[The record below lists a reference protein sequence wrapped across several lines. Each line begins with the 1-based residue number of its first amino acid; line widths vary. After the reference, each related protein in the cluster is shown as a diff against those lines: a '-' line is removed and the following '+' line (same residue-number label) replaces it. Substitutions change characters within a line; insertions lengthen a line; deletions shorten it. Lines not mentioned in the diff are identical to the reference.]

1 MASWYFAGKQ
11 KEVLMDIMLD
21 SGGDLLVTKVGDIVL
36 ENSTVQ
42 KIRIRLLWFEGEW
55 RWNVD
60 EGLPYMENLLVKNP
74 DTDYF
79 ESIVREKI
87 FEVDEVVD
95 VKDVHITYDNKTRD
109 AVIRYVAL
117 TDHETIKEEVRI
129 RCRTT
134 E

>member
-1 MASWYFAGKQ
+1 MASRYFAGKQ

-21 SGGDLLVTKVGDIVL
+21 GSGDLLVTKTGDIAL
-36 ENSTVQ
+36 ENSVAQ

-55 RWNVD
+55 RWNKD

-79 ESIVREKI
+79 ESIIREKI

-95 VKDVHITYDNKTRD
+95 VKDVEIAYDSKTRD
-109 AVIRYVAL
+109 AAIRYVAL
-117 TDHETIKEEVRI
+117 TDYETIKEEVRI
-129 RCRTT
+129 RCRIT

>member
-1 MASWYFAGKQ
+1 
-11 KEVLMDIMLD
+11 MDILLD
-21 SGGDLLVTKVGDIVL
+21 RSGDLLVTKAGDILL
-36 ENSTVQ
+36 ENSVAQ

-55 RWNVD
+55 RWNTD
-60 EGLPYMENLLVKNP
+60 EGMPYMTNLLVKNP

-95 VKDVHITYDNKTRD
+95 VKDVRIVYDAKTRE
-109 AVIRYVAL
+109 AVIHYVAL
-117 TDHETIKEEVRI
+117 TDYETIKEEVKI
-129 RCRTT
+129 RCRTM

>member
-1 MASWYFAGKQ
+1 
-11 KEVLMDIMLD
+11 MDIMLD
-21 SGGDLLVTKVGDIVL
+21 SRGDLLVTIAGDIVL
-36 ENSTVQ
+36 ENSVAQ

-55 RWNVD
+55 RWNTD
-60 EGLPYMENLLVKNP
+60 EGLPYLESLLVKNP

-79 ESIVREKI
+79 ESVVREKI
-87 FEVDEVVD
+87 FEIDEVVD
-95 VKDVHITYDNKTRD
+95 VKDVAIIYDSKTRD

-117 TDHETIKEEVRI
+117 TDYETIKKEVRI

>member
-1 MASWYFAGKQ
+1 
-11 KEVLMDIMLD
+11 MDIMLG
-21 SGGDLLVTKVGDIVL
+21 SGGDLLVTKAGDIVL
-36 ENSTVQ
+36 ENSVAQ

-55 RWNVD
+55 RWNKD
-60 EGLPYMENLLVKNP
+60 EGLPYMANLLVKNP

-79 ESIVREKI
+79 ESIIREKI

-95 VKDVHITYDNKTRD
+95 VKDVAIIFDSKTRE

-117 TDHETIKEEVRI
+117 TDYETIKEEVRI